1 MFRLTKIKV
10 AGLIAAGAVALGA
23 IGAYAANNGSTT
35 VTGTPSTLTLT
46 VGTKTQT
53 VYVLPGT
60 TAPTTETFKTY
71 GDCVAWFATNK
82 NVLLTGTFTS
92 AGGNTTYKKNTHGK
106 TMSQVR
112 TVCGD
117 PQSYASTKTGD
128 SADAA
133 DAPEASDSGTP
144 PAWAHSGQGR
154 P

>member
-23 IGAYAANNGSTT
+23 VGAYAANNGSTT
-35 VTGTPSTLTLT
+35 VNGTPTPLS
-46 VGTKTQT
+46 VNSKT

-60 TAPTTETFKTY
+60 TAPATETFKTY
-71 GDCVAWFATNK
+71 GDCVSWFATNK
-82 NVLLTGTFTS
+82 NVLLTGTFTTT
-92 AGGNTTYKKNTHGK
+92 GGKTTFSKNAHGK

-117 PQSYASTKTGD
+117 PQSYASTADGSSTDTGT
-128 SADAA
+128 
-133 DAPEASDSGTP
+133 G
-144 PAWAHSGQGR
+144 PAGGHHGR

>member
-23 IGAYAANNGSTT
+23 VGAYAANSGSTT
-35 VTGTPSTLTLT
+35 VTGLPKALTLT

-60 TAPTTETFKTY
+60 TAPTAETFKTY
-71 GDCVAWFATNK
+71 GDCVSFFATNK
-82 NVLLTGTFTS
+82 NVLLTGTFTT
-92 AGGNTTYKKNTHGK
+92 AGGNTTFKKNAHGK
-106 TMSQVR
+106 TMSQIR

-117 PQSYASTKTGD
+117 PQSYAPTADGG

-133 DAPEASDSGTP
+133 DSGTAP
-144 PAWAHSGQGR
+144 SWAHSGSGR

>member
-23 IGAYAANNGSTT
+23 VGAYAANNGSTT
-35 VTGTPSTLTLT
+35 VAGTPTTLTLT
-46 VGTKTQT
+46 VGTKTQA

-60 TAPTTETFKTY
+60 TAPTAETFKTY
-71 GDCVAWFATNK
+71 GDCVSFFATNK
-82 NVLLTGTFTS
+82 NVLLTGTFTTANGS
-92 AGGNTTYKKNTHGK
+92 TTYKKNAHGK

-117 PQSYASTKTGD
+117 PQSYAST
-128 SADAA
+128 ADTSSSDTA
-133 DAPEASDSGTP
+133 DSGTAP
-144 PAWAHSGQGR
+144 TWAHSGHGR